1 LKQNILTDTELRA
14 RWQSGCSVWHVE
26 PGTILTPAARDFLRE
41 HHIELCYGTPAE
53 PYGKMTVEP
62 LSGAGGKS
70 RYRDA
75 LTGAELAEK
84 GEHMTHLRG
93 NLLVPKT
100 HPRIAFRGKLD
111 CLMAQLMGVQLVA
124 EEEGKAA
131 LAEDL
136 EELLTHLRHIL
147 AAEVKDQP
155 LESVRLLGM
164 DSDEIRRVSHH
175 VKEHIGID
183 HPIPSYKM
191 GRTCTALNRLRT
203 QVRETELVAA
213 SAFAKEDGSCSRVDI
228 LQALNRLS
236 SCVYILFCRNLAGW
250 YKGRS

>member
-1 LKQNILTDTELRA
+1 MKQKILTDTELRA
-14 RWQSGCSVWHVE
+14 RWQGGNVWYVE
-26 PGTILTPAARDFLRE
+26 PGTIVTPAARDFLRE
-41 HHIELCYGTPAE
+41 HRIELCDEAQGAA
-53 PYGKMTVEP
+53 YGKMTVEP
-62 LSGAGGKS
+62 LPASGGAG

-75 LTGAELAEK
+75 LTGEALAEK
-84 GEHMTHLRG
+84 AEHMTHLRG

-124 EEEGKAA
+124 AEEGKEA

-136 EELLTHLRHIL
+136 EELLTQLRCIL

-175 VKEHIGID
+175 VREHIGID

-203 QVRETELVAA
+203 QVRETELAA
-213 SAFAKEDGSCSRVDI
+213 AAAFAEPDGGCSRTDI

-250 YKGRS
+250 YQGRT

>member
-1 LKQNILTDTELRA
+1 MKRNILTDTELRA
-14 RWQSGCSVWHVE
+14 HWKGEAIWCVE
-26 PGTILTPAARDFLRE
+26 QETILTPAARDFLRE
-41 HHIELCYGTPAE
+41 HHVELCCEAPSK
-53 PYGKMTVEP
+53 PFGKMTVEQI
-62 LSGAGGKS
+62 SSVEGTGK
-70 RYRDA
+70 YRDA
-75 LTGAELAEK
+75 LTGDPLAEK
-84 GEHMTHLRG
+84 GEHMTHLRA

-100 HPRIAFRGKLD
+100 HPRIVFRGKLD

-124 EEEGKAA
+124 AEEGKEA

-136 EELLTHLRHIL
+136 EELLTQLRCIL
-147 AAEVKDQP
+147 AAEVKEQP

-175 VKEHIGID
+175 VREHIGID

-213 SAFAKEDGSCSRVDI
+213 SAFAQEDGGCSRTDI

-250 YKGRS
+250 YKGRA